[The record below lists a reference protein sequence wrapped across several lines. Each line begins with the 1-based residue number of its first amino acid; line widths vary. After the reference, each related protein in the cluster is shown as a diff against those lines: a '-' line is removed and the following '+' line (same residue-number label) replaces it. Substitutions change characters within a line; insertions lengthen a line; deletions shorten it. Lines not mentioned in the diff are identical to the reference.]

1 MNERTN
7 HILYQADT
15 PRLRSKTKKYVC
27 YVCFL
32 KLIVKFTSI
41 FGLCRFKN
49 SKAWH
54 FLTFRSFSSKLEFV
68 VIPCDLILWSE
79 DHAHLLVK
87 FDVWTSQ
94 RLLKSN
100 PQVCHHT
107 HLKDSCMSQLYNLV
121 RPLNNAVEIFLQR
134 KSWVWAANNACLKSH
149 WTSASACLFGNNK
162 SSHSGVRTW
171 S

>member
-1 MNERTN
+1 MNEWKN

-15 PRLRSKTKKYVC
+15 PCLRSKTKKCVC

-41 FGLCRFKN
+41 FGLCRFKK

-68 VIPCDLILWSE
+68 VIPCDLVEWRSCSSSRQVWRLDESE
-79 DHAHLLVK
+79 ALEIKSPSLP
-87 FDVWTSQ
+87 SYSSE
-94 RLLKSN
+94 RL
-100 PQVCHHT
+100 
-107 HLKDSCMSQLYNLV
+107 CMSQLYNLV